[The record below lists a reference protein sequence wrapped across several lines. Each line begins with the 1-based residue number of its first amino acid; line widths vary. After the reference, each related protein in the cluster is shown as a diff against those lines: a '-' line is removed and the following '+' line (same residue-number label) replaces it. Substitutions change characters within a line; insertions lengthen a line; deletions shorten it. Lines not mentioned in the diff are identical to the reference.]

1 MLFPQPYK
9 NKTLVLRVHFQ
20 RAERQ
25 WCVCGDVKKGG
36 DLSLF
41 TVVVLVETSDYS
53 KREETVKKD
62 TSKHDFSSKIKTNVP
77 VSQNQHTFLAS
88 LKAR

>member
-1 MLFPQPYK
+1 MLFSQPYK

-20 RAERQ
+20 RTERQ
-25 WCVCGDVKKGG
+25 WCVWGDVKKCY

-41 TVVVLVETSDYS
+41 TVVVLVETSDYR

-62 TSKHDFSSKIKTNVP
+62 TSKHEFSSKIKTNVP
-77 VSQNQHTFLAS
+77 ISQLFLH
-88 LKAR
+88 R

>member
-1 MLFPQPYK
+1 MFSQPYK

-20 RAERQ
+20 RTERQ
-25 WCVCGDVKKGG
+25 WCVGGDVKKGD

-41 TVVVLVETSDYS
+41 TVVVVLVETSDYR

-62 TSKHDFSSKIKTNVP
+62 TSKHEFPLKSKLTFPFLRTNM
-77 VSQNQHTFLAS
+77 SF
-88 LKAR
+88 